1 MPKGPRTGVYA
12 GSHSHRS
19 SRMERKSHF
28 PNFAIIAHI
37 DHRKSTL
44 AERVL
49 AYRIKLSIGSEKLPD
64 SHAGRKAM
72 H

>member
-1 MPKGPRTGVYA
+1 
-12 GSHSHRS
+12 
-19 SRMERKSHF
+19 MERKSHF